1 MTNTEKT
8 QVLVLGGGPGG
19 YAAAFLAADLGLE
32 VTLVEKRE
40 NPGGVCVYEGCI
52 PSKALLHAAEL
63 IRESQHASAWGINF
77 GKPEIDLDK
86 LRAWKDQIV
95 KQLTGGTGQLRKA
108 RKVKHVKGM
117 GTLQDHKHVLVEL
130 NDGGQK
136 MLEFENIILAT
147 GSHPIVLPFLPKSER
162 IMDSTD
168 ALELKDI
175 PETLLVLGGGYIGL
189 EMATFYSALGAKV
202 TVVEMMDSLLAA
214 ADDDLVKPLHKRV
227 KGYFEDIL
235 LSTKVTGAKE
245 VNNGLE
251 VSFEDPEGKAFT
263 RSFDKMLVSVG
274 RRPNSRGI
282 GLENAEVEVDAQG
295 FVNVDKQLKTN
306 VPSIYAIGDL
316 VGQPML
322 AHKASHEG
330 RVAAE
335 VIAGH
340 KVAFEPYTIP
350 SVVFTDPEVAWCGL
364 TEKEAAEQGKT
375 VAVAKFPWAASGRA
389 LTLDRTEGLTKLII
403 DPETERVLG
412 VGIVGKGAGELIAEG
427 TLAVEMAAVASDLK
441 LTIHAHPTIS
451 ETLMESAEVYFGES
465 THVYRPKR
473 KKA

>member
-8 QVLVLGGGPGG
+8 QVIVLGGGPGG

-40 NPGGVCVYEGCI
+40 SFGGVCVYEGCI

-63 IRESQHASAWGINF
+63 IRESQHAAAWGLNF

-95 KQLTGGTGQLRKA
+95 KQLTGGTGQLGKA
-108 RKVKHVKGM
+108 RKVNHVKGT
-117 GTLQDHKHVLVEL
+117 GTLQDHQHLLVEL

-136 MLEFENIILAT
+136 MLEFEHLILAT

-175 PETLLVLGGGYIGL
+175 PESLLVLGGGYIGL
-189 EMATFYSALGAKV
+189 EMATFYSALGSKV

-245 VNNGLE
+245 VDNGLE
-251 VSFEDPEGKAFT
+251 VAFEDAEGKAFT
-263 RSFDKMLVSVG
+263 RHFDKMLVSVG

-282 GLENAEVEVDAQG
+282 GLENTDVKVDEQG
-295 FVNVDKQLKTN
+295 FVSVDKQLKTN
-306 VPSIYAIGDL
+306 VSSIYAIGDL

-340 KVAFEPYTIP
+340 KVTFEPYAIP
-350 SVVFTDPEVAWCGL
+350 AVVFTDPEVAWCGL
-364 TEKEAAEQGKT
+364 TEKEAKAQGKT
-375 VAVAKFPWAASGRA
+375 VSVAKFPWAASGRA

-403 DPETERVLG
+403 DPETERILG

-427 TLAVEMAAVASDLK
+427 TLAVEMAAVASDVK
-441 LTIHAHPTIS
+441 LTIHAHPTLS
-451 ETLMESAEVYFGES
+451 ETVMESAEVHFGES